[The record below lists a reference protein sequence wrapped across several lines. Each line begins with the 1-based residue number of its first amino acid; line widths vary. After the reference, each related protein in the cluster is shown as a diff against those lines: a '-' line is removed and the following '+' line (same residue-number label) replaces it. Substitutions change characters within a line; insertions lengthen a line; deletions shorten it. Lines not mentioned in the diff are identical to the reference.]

1 MRKCLF
7 PMGQVLVTPGALD
20 LLQGDI
26 DLAMLLLTRHQGGDF
41 GDLDEHDRNLNVEAI
56 RLGGRR
62 VFSAY
67 QLPAAG
73 KLWVITEADRAST
86 TMLTPDEY

>member
-1 MRKCLF
+1 
-7 PMGQVLVTPGALD
+7 MGQVTVTPGAID
-20 LLQGDI
+20 LLQGDVE
-26 DLAMLLLTRHQGGDF
+26 LAKLLLIRHQGGDF

-56 RLGGRR
+56 RLGGAR

-73 KLWVITEADRAST
+73 KLWVITEANRAT
-86 TMLTPDEY
+86 TTILTPDEY